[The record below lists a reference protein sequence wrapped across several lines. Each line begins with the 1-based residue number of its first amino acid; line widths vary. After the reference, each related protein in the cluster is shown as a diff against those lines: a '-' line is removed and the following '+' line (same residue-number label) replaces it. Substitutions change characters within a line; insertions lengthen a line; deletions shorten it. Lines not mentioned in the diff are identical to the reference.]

1 MAPMPALKPYLSVED
16 YLAGELDG
24 EIRHEYGAGEAY
36 AMAGAS
42 DRHGLLAM
50 ALGAELLPYARKKR
64 CQLFMADMKVRIDEK
79 GDSFFYYP
87 DLLLS
92 CDPDDRESAYYRRR
106 PCLIVEIAS
115 PSTFRIDRRE
125 KLFAYRALPSLREY
139 VLVHQDERQI
149 EVFRYP
155 ENEHDIYTEGTFRL
169 ECLDMELSVES
180 VYADVEGISI

>member
-1 MAPMPALKPYLSVED
+1 MAPALALKPYLSVED
-16 YLAGELDG
+16 YLAAEQDG

-50 ALGAELLPYARKKR
+50 ALGAAMLPYARQKR
-64 CQLFMADMKVRIDEK
+64 CQLFMADMKVRLDDRK
-79 GDSFFYYP
+79 DSYFYYP

-115 PSTFRIDRRE
+115 PSTFRIDRCE
-125 KLFAYRALPSLREY
+125 KLFAYRTLPSLREY
-139 VLVHQDERQI
+139 VLVHQDAQQI

-155 ENEHDIYTEGTFRL
+155 EHEHDIYTSGAFRL
-169 ECLDMELSVES
+169 ECLDMELTVES
-180 VYADVEGISI
+180 VYADVGELSV

>member
-1 MAPMPALKPYLSVED
+1 MAPMLGLKPYLSVED
-16 YLAGELDG
+16 YLAGERDG

-36 AMAGAS
+36 AMTGAS
-42 DRHGLLAM
+42 DRHGLLA
-50 ALGAELLPYARKKR
+50 GAFFAQMYPHSRQKR

-79 GDSFFYYP
+79 RDSFFYYP

-125 KLFAYRALPSLREY
+125 KFFAYRTLPSLREY
-139 VLVHQDERQI
+139 VLVHQDTPQI

-155 ENEHDIYTEGTFRL
+155 EDEHDIYTEGTFRL
-169 ECLDMELSVES
+169 ECLDMALSVES
-180 VYADVEGISI
+180 VYADVGELSV